1 MTVINYI
8 RLIQYKSVFLL
19 EILVPYDN
27 IRIAK
32 FEINPSTLSNRQ
44 SFCQPA
50 TILSWCIS
58 RDPLVHLQIHSNRHL
73 GDLQVGE
80 LVIF

>member
-32 FEINPSTLSNRQ
+32 FEINPSTLYQIDNH
-44 SFCQPA
+44 FANLQPSCLGVFLG
-50 TILSWCIS
+50 TPSYIYRYI
-58 RDPLVHLQIHSNRHL
+58 QIVTLEIYRWEN
-73 GDLQVGE
+73 
-80 LVIF
+80 